1 LANSRKLLD
10 GTDASEY
17 EFPVTLE
24 VRTKCP
30 SKYKLIDME
39 TGEEYIGQ
47 SPSRKSFHW
56 RKIKNA

>member
-1 LANSRKLLD
+1 MVRKLLN
-10 GTDASEY
+10 GSEAHEY

-30 SKYKLIDME
+30 SKYKLVDME

-47 SPSRKSFHW
+47 RPLSRKGFFW